1 MFLLNGER
9 RHCVDVSDRGFQY
22 GDGVFETIAVY
33 QGKPLFLQQHLDRL
47 SAGCQRLLIPCPEQ
61 DQLKAEVKQ
70 LCEGADTAVLKIIV
84 TRGSGGRG
92 YRQPDTIV
100 PTRLL
105 SLHPFPEYPANFQTT
120 GVVLR
125 FCQQRLASNPML
137 AGIKHMNRLE
147 QVLARAEWQDDAV
160 QEGLM
165 LDYEGHV
172 VEGTMSNLF
181 FVKDGVLYV
190 PLLTYCGIVGIV
202 RQKVVSLAQYNQIG
216 VVEKQFDKTSVLEAD
231 EVFVTNSVI
240 GIWPVKQLDQQC
252 FKVGR
257 ITRRMQQ
264 WYAEARTEES
274 KL

>member
-1 MFLLNGER
+1 
-9 RHCVDVSDRGFQY
+9 
-22 GDGVFETIAVY
+22 
-33 QGKPLFLQQHLDRL
+33 
-47 SAGCQRLLIPCPEQ
+47 
-61 DQLKAEVKQ
+61 
-70 LCEGADTAVLKIIV
+70 
-84 TRGSGGRG
+84 
-92 YRQPDTIV
+92 
-100 PTRLL
+100 
-105 SLHPFPEYPANFQTT
+105 
-120 GVVLR
+120 
-125 FCQQRLASNPML
+125 
-137 AGIKHMNRLE
+137 
-147 QVLARAEWQDDAV
+147 
-160 QEGLM
+160 
-165 LDYEGHV
+165 
-172 VEGTMSNLF
+172 MSNLF

-216 VVEKQFDKTSVLEAD
+216 IVEKQFDKTSVLEAD

>member
-47 SAGCQRLLIPCPEQ
+47 RAGCQRLLIPYPEQ
-61 DQLKAEVKQ
+61 ILLKAEVRQ
-70 LCEGADTAVLKIIV
+70 LCEGSDTAVLKIIV

-105 SLHPFPEYPANFQTT
+105 SLHPFPEYPAHFQTA

-147 QVLARAEWQDDAV
+147 QVLARAEWQDNVV

-181 FVKDGVLYV
+181 FVKEGVLHV

-216 VVEKQFDKTSVLEAD
+216 IVEKQFDKTSVLEAD

>member
-22 GDGVFETIAVY
+22 GDGLFETIAVY

-47 SAGCQRLLIPCPEQ
+47 RAGCQRLFIPYPEQ

-70 LCEGADTAVLKIIV
+70 LCEGSDTAVLKIIV

-92 YRQPDTIV
+92 YRQPDSIV

-105 SLHPFPEYPANFQTT
+105 SLHPFPEYPANFQTD

-125 FCQQRLASNPML
+125 FCQQRLASNPVL

-147 QVLARAEWQDDAV
+147 QILARAEWQGDAI

-165 LDYEGHV
+165 LDYDGHV

-216 VVEKQFDKTSVLEAD
+216 IVEKQFDKTRVLEAD

-264 WYAEARTEES
+264 WYAEARTEEL